1 MSPPGF
7 PPPDL
12 EGSGL
17 PWTNPA
23 ILYAERDHKSATCRR
38 YSVEIPPRI
47 QQKTLQQG
55 SRSGK
60 YHFNSARAE
69 PAELFLQTWAPNKGK
84 SFICRISGGGRVCSA
99 ADRREQKQN
108 FCSMLLCKAGL
119 GPPQRREQV
128 GRSSPGDHGDRET
141 DGLRDSPRYSWLWRV
156 ARTHCPLAAPA
167 PWCGMSL
174 PDM

>member
-1 MSPPGF
+1 MSPPGL

-17 PWTNPA
+17 PWTSPA
-23 ILYAERDHKSATCRR
+23 TLYAERKHKSATCRR
-38 YSVEIPPRI
+38 YAVEIPPRI

-84 SFICRISGGGRVCSA
+84 SFVCRISGGGRVCSA
-99 ADRREQKQN
+99 ADRREQKQKL
-108 FCSMLLCKAGL
+108 CSMLLCKAGL
-119 GPPQRREQV
+119 GPPQRRL
-128 GRSSPGDHGDRET
+128 GDHPQVTMVTERLMVSGT
-141 DGLRDSPRYSWLWRV
+141 AQGIHGV
-156 ARTHCPLAAPA
+156 ACGPDLLPLGGTHSLVWYEPA
-167 PWCGMSL
+167 
-174 PDM
+174 